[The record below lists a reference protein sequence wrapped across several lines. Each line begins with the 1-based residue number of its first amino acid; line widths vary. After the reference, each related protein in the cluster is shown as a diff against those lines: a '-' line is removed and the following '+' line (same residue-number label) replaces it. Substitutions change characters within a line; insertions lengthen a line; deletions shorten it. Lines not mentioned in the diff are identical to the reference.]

1 MRQRGLTAQRDTP
14 AEGQAR
20 LRMEKRICPLT
31 NITVPVFNRYEE
43 SLATLTALRT
53 RTQSPFILTVVDNG
67 SEEALRK
74 ELLRLRE
81 EKRIDRLFLLD
92 GNYGVSCACNL
103 GWKSADAPF
112 FMKVDN
118 DIMPIADKWLESV
131 YSAWGTYRYNSIT
144 GPVWNCAVPRNR
156 IDTPHGTL
164 WSMPVSMSGEGF
176 IVGRKIHER
185 IGFFSE
191 DYGLYGEEDA
201 DYCLRCHHAGIRKFS
216 YEASGLLERLD
227 ADGRKY
233 VAYVKEKTAAHN
245 RNVGNKPGEGIFPL
259 NLFLYEQGLRAL
271 DVPLKYEVKSM
282 SGPYVEMRECAGY
295 GRFFD
300 ALSSCL
306 DLFHAS
312 GGKPDAG
319 IAAKMRLALQGAG

>member
-1 MRQRGLTAQRDTP
+1 
-14 AEGQAR
+14 
-20 LRMEKRICPLT
+20 MENRICPLT
-31 NITVPVFNRYEE
+31 NITVPVFNRYDET
-43 SLATLTALRT
+43 LATLAALRA

-67 SEEALRK
+67 SEKDLRK
-74 ELLRLRE
+74 ELLRLHE
-81 EKRIDRLFLLD
+81 ETIIDRLFLLD
-92 GNYGVSCACNL
+92 RNYGVSCACNL
-103 GWKSADAPF
+103 GWKSVDAPF

-118 DIMPIADKWLESV
+118 DIRPIADKWLESI

-144 GPVWNCAVPRNR
+144 GPVWKCASPHNR
-156 IDTPHGTL
+156 IDTPHGTM

-185 IGFFSE
+185 IGCFCE

-233 VAYVKEKTAAHN
+233 VGYCQEKVAAHN

-271 DVPLKYEVKSM
+271 DVPLRYEVKSM
-282 SGPYVEMRECAGY
+282 HGPYVELREHDAY
-295 GRFFD
+295 GKIRD
-300 ALSSCL
+300 ALSYCL

-312 GGKPDAG
+312 GRKPDAG
-319 IAAKMRLALQGAG
+319 AVEKMRAALGKAQA

>member
-1 MRQRGLTAQRDTP
+1 
-14 AEGQAR
+14 
-20 LRMEKRICPLT
+20 MEKRICPLT
-31 NITVPVFNRYEE
+31 NITVPVFNRREE
-43 SLATLTALRT
+43 TLATLAALRE

-67 SEEALRK
+67 SEAELRND
-74 ELLRLRE
+74 LLRLHKE
-81 EKRIDRLFLLD
+81 GAVDRLFLLD
-92 GNYGVSCACNL
+92 RNYGVSCACNL
-103 GWKSADAPF
+103 GWRSADAPF

-118 DIMPIADKWLESV
+118 DIMPVADKWLERI
-131 YSAWGTYRYNSIT
+131 YSAWGTHRYSSIT
-144 GPVWNCAVPRNR
+144 GPVWNCTVPRNR
-156 IDTPHGTL
+156 MDTPHGVM

-176 IVGRKIHER
+176 LVSRKIHER

-233 VAYVKEKTAAHN
+233 AAYGAAKTAAHN
-245 RNVGNKPGEGIFPL
+245 KNVGGKQGEGIFPL

-271 DVPLKYEVKSM
+271 NVPLRYEVKSM
-282 SGPYVEMRECAGY
+282 NGPYVELRECAGY
-295 GRFFD
+295 GRWFD
-300 ALSSCL
+300 ALSFCL
-306 DLFHAS
+306 ELFHAS

-319 IAAKMRLALQGAG
+319 VAEKMRGTLDAAQRALAG